1 MEMQRA
7 EKLNLLRFLTLIEV
21 FIHMSLYPIA
31 AYIIRKRTYVV
42 LCKSILHIANEF
54 KDLHK

>member
-1 MEMQRA
+1 MQRA